1 MTNEQYSPAT
11 QAVSDAANQ
20 VYWDWC
26 EMCPASAET
35 IAAAA
40 LRAAANEVYSLLNVP
55 ASTTEPEMVTGMRT
69 AYVQYHSFLHKIA
82 KELEETK

>member
-1 MTNEQYSPAT
+1 MTNEQYSPAA

-26 EMCPASAET
+26 EMCPASAQT

-40 LRAAANEVYSLLNVP
+40 LRAAVDAVVPESKCYSDTSDGTMMSTDLL
-55 ASTTEPEMVTGMRT
+55 MVRRLFY
-69 AYVQYHSFLHKIA
+69 AIA
-82 KELEETK
+82 KELDEIK

>member
-1 MTNEQYSPAT
+1 MTDKQYSPET

-40 LRAAANEVYSLLNVP
+40 LRAAVDAVVPESKCYRDTSDGTMRSTDLL
-55 ASTTEPEMVTGMRT
+55 MVRRIF
-69 AYVQYHSFLHKIA
+69 YVII

>member
-11 QAVSDAANQ
+11 QAVSDAVNQ

-26 EMCPASAET
+26 EMCPASAQT

-40 LRAAANEVYSLLNVP
+40 LRAAAYAVWEKYNY
-55 ASTTEPEMVTGMRT
+55 GMLFREELC
-69 AYVQYHSFLHKIA
+69 AIA

>member
-11 QAVSDAANQ
+11 QAVSDAVNQ

-26 EMCPASAET
+26 EMCPASAQT

-40 LRAAANEVYSLLNVP
+40 LRAAADQIIEDVNPVEKLIL
-55 ASTTEPEMVTGMRT
+55 
-69 AYVQYHSFLHKIA
+69 IA
-82 KELEETK
+82 QELEETK